1 MPYLRRMETKIKIN
15 QLGNDKQFQA
25 ENENGVSVL
34 VDGTEEKKGMR
45 PMELLLSALG
55 TCSAFDAVDILKK
68 QRQKLASID
77 LVITGKRPAE
87 GYPKPYKSVHFD
99 VKISGEVE
107 LEKANRALELS
118 IEKYCSVKES
128 LNPHIPVTFSVE
140 INKQ

>member
-1 MPYLRRMETKIKIN
+1 METKINIR

-55 TCSAFDAVDILKK
+55 SCSAFDAVDILKK
-68 QRQKLASID
+68 QRQKLETFD
-77 LVITGKRPAE
+77 LKITGKRPVE
-87 GYPKPYKSVHFD
+87 GYPKPYESVHFE

-107 LEKANRALELS
+107 FEKAHRALELS

-128 LNPHIPVTFSVE
+128 LNPHIPVTFSLE
-140 INKQ
+140 IIEQ